1 MLQFKKQLT
10 LLVLLFTLIQVG
22 SAVAHEYSE
31 AHLND
36 CDASLCTSHLL
47 LDDFIDSNTY
57 PIFYSFNNPLVIL
70 AIQYQ
75 PIKLQHYSNNQ
86 LSRAPPKQ

>member
-1 MLQFKKQLT
+1 MFKFKKYIAFLVLLLT
-10 LLVLLFTLIQVG
+10 LLQVG

-36 CDASLCTSHLL
+36 CDISLCTSHLL

-57 PIFYSFNNPLVIL
+57 PIFYSFNNPHVIL
-70 AIQYQ
+70 VVQYQ
-75 PIKLQHYSNNQ
+75 PIKLQHYSHYH